1 MLSEGRCARALCMQ
15 HSTHP
20 PFAPHRSHP
29 CSNRSCMIQRGS
41 CSKASTP
48 IDQRRRAASHFPALK
63 PTVSRPR
70 QGQQLTCNLATAF
83 SCPMPHPVWQ
93 DGRSEFDQ
101 SLRLGIWRAEL
112 SLLHRSPPTP
122 PTRPPRPPRSR
133 RAPITTPAGCRRRMR
148 KPSRGRFVALNR
160 VGRCRGP
167 WPACWLP
174 SAPLL
179 GSQ

>member
-29 CSNRSCMIQRGS
+29 CSNRSCMGQS
-41 CSKASTP
+41 PSPSEPSTP
-48 IDQRRRAASHFPALK
+48 IDQRRCAASHFPALK

-101 SLRLGIWRAEL
+101 SLRLWRAEL

-133 RAPITTPAGCRRRMR
+133 RAPISTPTGCRRRMR
-148 KPSRGRFVALNR
+148 KPSRGRFDAFNH

-167 WPACWLP
+167 GHTC
-174 SAPLL
+174 
-179 GSQ
+179 